1 MENNNNKMKLKDII
15 LPPISGEWGN
25 DDEEGNGVLVL
36 RTTNFTNEGIIN
48 YENIITRKI
57 NKKNIN
63 HKYLQKG
70 DILIEKSGG
79 SEKQPVGRVVYFEG
93 EEYKYL
99 FNNFT
104 SVLRIK
110 NKNFINSKYLFLYLY
125 SYYKN
130 GGTLAFQNKTTG
142 LHNLKLEQFV
152 ASIEIPV
159 LSLSEQQRIA
169 NELDKVCELID
180 KRQTQLQKL
189 DLLIKSKFVEMFG
202 DPNGQ
207 EKRFIK
213 VTLTNVCTFIDGD
226 RGKNY
231 PKQEEFKK
239 SGYCL
244 FLNAKNVTSDGF
256 SFKECYFISR
266 EKDDILKK
274 GRLTKGDIVL
284 TTRGTIGNL
293 AFYDETIPYENIRIN
308 SGMLIIQIDKT
319 KLNEKFFINQFK
331 FLLEKIKRENVS
343 GSAQPQLPVF
353 TMKKIF
359 ILLPPLELQNLFVDF
374 VDKVE
379 KNKTKIKASLD
390 KLITLKKA
398 LMQKYFG

>member
-159 LSLSEQQRIA
+159 LSISEQQRIA
-169 NELDKVCELID
+169 NELDKVSELID
-180 KRQTQLQKL
+180 KRQTQLKKL
-189 DLLIKSKFVEMFG
+189 DVLIKSKFVEMFG
-202 DPNGQ
+202 EIRKSIYPIKTL
-207 EKRFIK
+207 EEICVFIK
-213 VTLTNVCTFIDGD
+213 DGTHQTPIYTED
-226 RGKNY
+226 KGN
-231 PKQEEFKK
+231 
-239 SGYCL
+239 GYK
-244 FLNAKNVTSDGF
+244 FLSSKDVTSGKICWEKIKYIP
-256 SFKECYFISR
+256 KELHEELYSR
-266 EKDDILKK
+266 IKPQ
-274 GRLTKGDIVL
+274 KGDIL
-284 TTRGTIGNL
+284 LAKNGTTGIPAIVENDEVFDIYVSLALLRLRSSFNVVYVWASLLSQDTQEQFNSSLKGIGVPNL
-293 AFYDETIPYENIRIN
+293 HLGEIK
-308 SGMLIIQIDKT
+308 KT
-319 KLNEKFFINQFK
+319 KVI
-331 FLLEKIKRENVS
+331 I
-343 GSAQPQLPVF
+343 
-353 TMKKIF
+353 
-359 ILLPPLELQNLFVDF
+359 PPIELQNQFADF

-379 KNKTKIKASLD
+379 QNKIKIKASLD
-390 KLITLKKA
+390 KLNTLKKA

>member
-1 MENNNNKMKLKDII
+1 MENNNKMKLKDII

-25 DDEEGNGVLVL
+25 DDEDGNGVLVL

-130 GGTLAFQNKTTG
+130 GGTLVFQNKTTG

-159 LSLSEQQRIA
+159 LSISEQQRVA
-169 NELDKVCELID
+169 NELDKVSELID

-202 DPNGQ
+202 NISGKKVALQSICDIGSSKRIY
-207 EKRFIK
+207 EKEYVESGIPFYRTKEIVELAYGNNITTELFI
-213 VTLTNVCTFIDGD
+213 TRD
-226 RGKNY
+226 RYNEIKNKY
-231 PKQEEFKK
+231 GVPQ
-239 SGYCL
+239 
-244 FLNAKNVTSDGF
+244 KNDLLVSA
-256 SFKECYFISR
+256 
-266 EKDDILKK
+266 
-274 GRLTKGDIVL
+274 V
-284 TTRGTIGNL
+284 GTIGVIWLVDCDKEFYYKDGNL
-293 AFYDETIPYENIRIN
+293 
-308 SGMLIIQIDKT
+308 LIIKSSDKFNSKFMKILLERAIANYKT
-319 KLNEKFFINQFK
+319 KMSTGTAYMALTIIGLKNMEIY
-331 FLLEKIKRENVS
+331 
-343 GSAQPQLPVF
+343 
-353 TMKKIF
+353 
-359 ILLPPLELQNLFVDF
+359 LPPIELQNQFADF

-379 KNKTKIKASLD
+379 QSKIKIKASLD
-390 KLITLKKA
+390 KLNTLKKA

>member
-1 MENNNNKMKLKDII
+1 MKLKDII

-57 NKKNIN
+57 NKKNIK

-169 NELDKVCELID
+169 NELDKVSELID

-189 DLLIKSKFVEMFG
+189 DLLSKSKFVEMFG
-202 DPNGQ
+202 NISGKKVALQSICDIGSSKRIY
-207 EKRFIK
+207 EKEYVESGIPFYRTKEIVELAYGNNITTELFI
-213 VTLTNVCTFIDGD
+213 TRD
-226 RGKNY
+226 RYNEIKNKY
-231 PKQEEFKK
+231 GVPQ
-239 SGYCL
+239 
-244 FLNAKNVTSDGF
+244 KNDLLVSA
-256 SFKECYFISR
+256 
-266 EKDDILKK
+266 
-274 GRLTKGDIVL
+274 V
-284 TTRGTIGNL
+284 GTIGVIWLVDCDKEFYYKDGNL
-293 AFYDETIPYENIRIN
+293 
-308 SGMLIIQIDKT
+308 LIIKSSDKFNSKFMKILLERAIANYKT
-319 KLNEKFFINQFK
+319 KMSTGTAYMALTIIGLKNMEIY
-331 FLLEKIKRENVS
+331 
-343 GSAQPQLPVF
+343 
-353 TMKKIF
+353 
-359 ILLPPLELQNLFVDF
+359 LPPIELQNQFADF

-379 KNKTKIKASLD
+379 QNKIKIKASLD
-390 KLITLKKA
+390 KLNTLKKA

>member
-1 MENNNNKMKLKDII
+1 MKLKDII

-25 DDEEGNGVLVL
+25 DDEDGNGVLVL

-130 GGTLAFQNKTTG
+130 GGTLVFQNKTTG

-159 LSLSEQQRIA
+159 LSISEQQRVA
-169 NELDKVCELID
+169 NELDKVSELID

-202 DPNGQ
+202 NISGKKVALQSICDIGSSKRIY
-207 EKRFIK
+207 EKEYVESGIPFYRTKEIVELAYGNNITTELFI
-213 VTLTNVCTFIDGD
+213 TRD
-226 RGKNY
+226 RYNEIKNKY
-231 PKQEEFKK
+231 GVPQ
-239 SGYCL
+239 
-244 FLNAKNVTSDGF
+244 KNDLLVSA
-256 SFKECYFISR
+256 
-266 EKDDILKK
+266 
-274 GRLTKGDIVL
+274 V
-284 TTRGTIGNL
+284 GTIGVIWLVDCDKEFYYKDGNL
-293 AFYDETIPYENIRIN
+293 
-308 SGMLIIQIDKT
+308 LIIKSSDKFNSKFMKILLERAIANYKT
-319 KLNEKFFINQFK
+319 KMSTGTAYMALTIIGLKNMEIY
-331 FLLEKIKRENVS
+331 
-343 GSAQPQLPVF
+343 
-353 TMKKIF
+353 
-359 ILLPPLELQNLFVDF
+359 LPPIELQNQFADF

-379 KNKTKIKASLD
+379 QSKIKIKASLD
-390 KLITLKKA
+390 KLNTLKKA

>member
-57 NKKNIN
+57 NKKNIK

-169 NELDKVCELID
+169 NELDKVSELID

-189 DLLIKSKFVEMFG
+189 DLLSKSKFVEMFG
-202 DPNGQ
+202 NISGKKVALQSICDIGSSKRIY
-207 EKRFIK
+207 EKEYVESGIPFYRTKEIVELAYGNNITTELFI
-213 VTLTNVCTFIDGD
+213 TRD
-226 RGKNY
+226 RYNEIKNKY
-231 PKQEEFKK
+231 GVPQ
-239 SGYCL
+239 
-244 FLNAKNVTSDGF
+244 KNDLLVSA
-256 SFKECYFISR
+256 
-266 EKDDILKK
+266 
-274 GRLTKGDIVL
+274 V
-284 TTRGTIGNL
+284 GTIGVIWLVDCDKEFYYKDGNL
-293 AFYDETIPYENIRIN
+293 
-308 SGMLIIQIDKT
+308 LIIKSSDKFNSKFMKILLERAIANYKT
-319 KLNEKFFINQFK
+319 KMSTGTAYMALTIIGLKNMEIY
-331 FLLEKIKRENVS
+331 
-343 GSAQPQLPVF
+343 
-353 TMKKIF
+353 
-359 ILLPPLELQNLFVDF
+359 LPPIELQNQFADF

-379 KNKTKIKASLD
+379 QNKIKIKASLD
-390 KLITLKKA
+390 KLNTLKKA